1 MHGYLKVDLEW
12 NKHWFVLRGTA
23 LMYYRDPTAEDKGIM
38 DGVIDLSGVS
48 GVTEVQVARNYGFQ
62 AVTWDE
68 RRYVLSAVTA
78 GIRGNWVSSLRR
90 AAGLQVT
97 PASDIPLSIGEKLER
112 ELEKS
117 QLSVTVP
124 TPTTPRSI
132 FFSSDEEYR
141 TASEGGRRENEDW
154 GEALTPL
161 PPSPP
166 LNRTPIS
173 RVKEKARSRSTSRS
187 RVYKRSRSSP
197 PSSRRST
204 LDSVRTDDLLL
215 ACCGELPESDAEES
229 IGMESVKSS
238 LYDTMDSQGSEVDE
252 LKRQLGI
259 ALCEVG
265 SAEKELLQLRQ
276 NNAEVATLEKQLAN
290 ALVVLS
296 STAEDGEIE
305 DRISVKELLSTLER
319 TEEQL
324 KQKTKD
330 ANESEVLRKR
340 YSELRREHEEILSQW
355 RKPSVEEDWRQLY
368 QQLQD
373 RYQTD
378 VDTCKSRMSIAE
390 SSLEDQTEHCSLLTR
405 ELSSSQDTIKHLRGE
420 VITLSERLAQGIE
433 ENESLYRRL
442 RELEGRGVGGNL
454 SSSRERGRSVD
465 SLSDLTNID
474 LDLDLGEMD
483 KERIMEEYDDL
494 RGRFEK
500 AVQEIRAMKREL
512 RESHALYDDLELT
525 CITLRQDSKSREDD
539 SSSQLSLL
547 VSRVEDLTLKLSAAE
562 KQKPAKHAR
571 SESPQRSKKE
581 NTGSECLKSSSSSR
595 LRRKSLDS
603 ATSSEPMKV
612 LIRVSSLESKVAKA
626 AEKLSKRGNEA
637 PLGLDCPS
645 GSLTCNKDL
654 QRVEVNVE
662 NVPEPMEVDERHSET
677 TLRLRNLETSVSKSR
692 DKVKDC
698 LHLLSSLKTSSPG
711 RSQSNFKS
719 ETVSSLEKQLGE
731 VRDILHQC
739 NTQYSHTDTNTTEV
753 ETIRNSVHG
762 IVGRFEELL
771 RNKLV
776 ELFKKRKAL
785 QEFGQFNDKARMHLL
800 AEKLAYESVLIFRI
814 AQAVACSAG
823 DTRDFKDCV
832 MKSELV
838 ECSRLISIL
847 KSKVID
853 GSTVT
858 SGTSVAYLTKV
869 LSQRLLLQGQLALA
883 RCSCESNH
891 LFESTIKHIQPSDVS
906 ESGVLEMLLDQQKE
920 CEMFVDKYRMEKLN
934 HLAKI
939 LAVKTLSYT
948 TYEADL
954 ASEQETR
961 FAFLAAQRSLLEK
974 WFDSVE
980 EILRREMEAGIEE
993 LTAKYEEHLV
1003 TLKKEN
1009 SAIPD
1014 SYREEEEM
1022 ESRRLLLE
1030 FADVI
1035 ALKALIDA
1043 RVSVICKETQSYNLK
1058 PVNDKPKETSKSCAR
1073 QIIETNIE
1081 ISRFTDFEKDAA
1093 NMASELEADFEY
1105 LFQQYSEKCRAD
1117 ISCRLGPS
1125 DSNTGREEIVET
1137 IKGLDLVKDDLE
1149 ALHDCVTSDRTPDC
1163 CILCRDGDTGMKS
1176 RDQAGAGGQ
1185 ASWGDVCD
1193 KCVSIRQ
1200 LVAALTN
1207 HVLQGRVCKRC
1218 QQLQETIRRLNADHE
1233 EELEMLR
1240 RSQDQEMSRLR
1251 GELETQ
1257 RHSLVTQ
1264 HQQEQAQLKDRARRL
1279 ERRLGTL
1286 DSEYSQQVENLRSAY
1301 QKTLSAGLERDVDGE
1316 ENVCQRYQA
1325 EIEQLRTLCEKG
1337 LVAMESS
1344 HRRIIAELEEKHRQE
1359 LEQLRIEKEQ
1369 ALTEETQA
1377 TLAALDAMRKA
1388 HETEVQREITKFK
1401 NEFIKKMQST
1411 HDIGALHK
1419 EHEAEMEE
1427 IKQEI
1432 LSLSERYSVKC
1443 VESAAFEDQLGV
1455 ITKQL
1460 TQAQQHIQ
1468 QLDSR
1473 NKQLRAHLV
1482 SEASEMA
1489 AGDTAQL
1496 LSQKEQ
1502 ELRQKCDEVGQL
1514 QDELRAAHAL
1524 SNALVVLSSTAED
1537 GEIEHGVQLSA
1548 LCSQLSNEYMCT
1560 EGCRGDRGNL
1570 WSRLQHLADNWQS
1583 QSTGSKVIVSNRFQ
1597 PDGGAKDQSWSKQ
1610 LTEPAALGTAV
1621 DFFIGCPPPLPR
1633 PLLPER
1639 DGGQTQEA
1647 LRALAEEGR
1656 GCSTD
1661 VGHLPG
1667 ATSRED
1673 IARFTKLVIVKTK
1686 VVKADSLAAKRF
1698 KDVKDEGIGKG
1709 ELEEVNPHL
1718 RGGRVENHLGKTN
1731 PSSPDRDSNLDLPV
1745 LSSRAKHDKRVHAA
1759 QILLENLRAR
1769 PSLSESLLKEDVAES
1784 LAETMTKIHAPFLS
1798 YAVQCF
1804 EILIDDPKFFSG
1816 SHAVYVSE
1824 CLLRTTNTLIK
1835 LNKPTRILSPV
1846 VGLIADIFHRFN
1858 GALHCEKVFDSIFDV
1873 RRVLS
1878 TVNQM
1883 LRAPGHVEKEF
1894 LVTAGYLLSSV
1905 VNHKLSNT
1913 LWRILADT
1921 VKICLTKLATTL
1933 TSINPYKDTDA
1944 MFYRTVI
1951 VTSNIASSTIILF
1964 SSIDFDE
1971 KKDQTTPCDPSNVE
1985 VKDSWLSELCLFILG
2000 ELLYDLSV
2008 KYLKLG
2014 NTDSSRMFRTSIHQG
2029 VKEFLSSLEFLP
2041 HLLSKNM
2048 VGGPLYIAS
2057 VVYYYFLIQ
2066 YTHRSFPNI
2075 SALVLPLRTIHFQSD
2090 KEFVPVFKALW
2101 LIVAELIVST
2111 DATLSDRAM
2120 EVLWRSLD
2128 TPKQDVQLATLVWDR
2143 LPQILNNC
2151 SDSSLMKNVG
2161 FVMYLACVCMPDNV
2175 YTYNIT
2181 CVACSL
2187 TKILTRSAGS
2197 QLLYTE
2203 GFRLCDTVLNVS
2215 IKIGDKRVLYLY
2227 LEDAQFL
2234 RLLQD
2239 AVMYAPLLTSTLA
2252 IKLLSHI
2259 FYNQTCLQVQCG
2271 TAVELRGD
2279 HLLAILGSDNAAAVS
2294 SLVQLTHTM
2303 LINTFHPQLVR
2314 MEGNE
2319 EQMSE
2324 EFIKIFYFKLQS
2336 LCIVGG
2342 GDVSGYWKFLNMLLE
2357 HCCSKQHLEPLLV
2370 YLATQPWNH
2379 RLITAG
2385 LEQPASCA
2393 PEVLRFTSTWLQCYH
2408 YAVNTRIPNRGRRV
2422 SYKMAARPSLLYR
2435 TLKCV
2440 AVKIAGH
2447 DDQTGE
2453 LIGAEQVVQEL
2464 QIKSFM
2470 KVSNSRKI
2478 KESESKV
2485 GRIDATDLVVT
2496 LYPSTSPSDITENGE
2511 IGNTGPTSIGR
2522 GRIVQ
2527 GHREATLVAQRRAEN
2542 NLDSS
2547 VTPCRLVRS
2556 KLVFCCSTAIVSV
2569 LFLFDK
2575 SLLARPSEKGRLR
2588 SRFESRSGELGV
2600 VIP

>member
-1 MHGYLKVDLEW
+1 MMLVSPCGPGLSGWAAHGGYRQGEPGKFGEFLDDRETVCCTTLHYYSSPITSLVLTERSQLTAESFEKLPDQITYPYAEPDELQKMCLAAPETVPQESIDMNKVLEVAAADELTGNAYSLAITAPDRVHFVKGTCREECRWWADVLSVFPRSKLNCAVVPASVAQLANALVVLSSTAEDGEIEGRHKRNATFPGGQSSSILPQAPTIRATTTPSESRPRFNSCRTEPAPTQPWDRDVYPSRDLHTLAELPPTLPSDTRKVYRDQPASSASPPTRDKIQTEEKIRTRRVLNREKRGVKSARSYSEDFTGMLPTWRDGKVSQDTTDQHDAARRILFDDYENESKRDEKLKDIADSLTRPRYRRSPAPAYHPSGPERVKPTRDGDCSEEEQKKGFRSSGGPVIRAMDHTDSSGDKLVRGDPDGCGLDISSLRYSPNSELRVDLPSEDLLNIKKGWLMKQGLNKEW

-90 AAGLQVT
+90 AAGLQVA
-97 PASDIPLSIGEKLER
+97 PAGEVPLSIGEKLER

-117 QLSVTVP
+117 QLSVAVP

-229 IGMESVKSS
+229 IEMESVKSS
-238 LYDTMDSQGSEVDE
+238 LYDTLDSQGSEVDE

-276 NNAEVATLEKQLAN
+276 NSAEVATLEKQ
-290 ALVVLS
+290 
-296 STAEDGEIE
+296 
-305 DRISVKELLSTLER
+305 VKELLSTLER

-330 ANESEVLRKR
+330 ANESEALRKR
-340 YSELRREHEEILSQW
+340 YSELRREHEDILSQW
-355 RKPSVEEDWRQLY
+355 RKPAVEEDWRQLY

-378 VDTCKSRMSIAE
+378 VDTWKSRMSTAE
-390 SSLEDQTEHCSLLTR
+390 SSLEDKAEHCSLLTR
-405 ELSSSQDTIKHLRGE
+405 DLSSSQDTIKHLRSE

-525 CITLRQDSKSREDD
+525 CITLRQDSKIREDD

-581 NTGSECLKSSSSSR
+581 NAGSECLKSSSSSR

-645 GSLTCNKDL
+645 GSLTCNKEL

-677 TLRLRNLETSVSKSR
+677 TLRLQNLEMSVSKSR

-711 RSQSNFKS
+711 RSQSNFQS
-719 ETVSSLEKQLGE
+719 DTVSSLEKHLGE

-739 NTQYSHTDTNTTEV
+739 NTQYSHTDMNTIVASTEA

-771 RNKLV
+771 RDKLV

-823 DTRDFKDCV
+823 ATRDFKDCV
-832 MKSELV
+832 MTSELV
-838 ECSRLISIL
+838 EC
-847 KSKVID
+847 K
-853 GSTVT
+853 
-858 SGTSVAYLTKV
+858 
-869 LSQRLLLQGQLALA
+869 
-883 RCSCESNH
+883 
-891 LFESTIKHIQPSDVS
+891 
-906 ESGVLEMLLDQQKE
+906 MLLDQQKE

-939 LAVKTLSYT
+939 LAVETLSYT
-948 TYEADL
+948 SECDHSNEAQNVARKSNRANASQSPSSLLEDRRIRQAWAMAQEAVNRELIQAEISHVTMRCGQAYEADL

-961 FAFLAAQRSLLEK
+961 FAFLAAQRSMLEK

-1009 SAIPD
+1009 SAIPV

-1073 QIIETNIE
+1073 QIIETNME
-1081 ISRFTDFEKDAA
+1081 ISRFTDFEKNAA

-1117 ISCRLGPS
+1117 ISSRLGPGDS
-1125 DSNTGREEIVET
+1125 DTGREELAET
-1137 IKGLDLVKDDLE
+1137 IKGLDLVRDDLE
-1149 ALHDCVTSDRTPDC
+1149 ALHDCVTSDRTPEC
-1163 CILCRDGDTGMKS
+1163 CILCRDGGTGMKS
-1176 RDQAGAGGQ
+1176 RDQAGEGGQ

-1257 RHSLVTQ
+1257 RHSLVSQHQQEHCVQDQEMSRLRGELETQRHSLVSQ

-1286 DSEYSQQVENLRSAY
+1286 DSEYSQQVENLRAAY

-1377 TLAALDAMRKA
+1377 TLAG
-1388 HETEVQREITKFK
+1388 T
-1401 NEFIKKMQST
+1401 N
-1411 HDIGALHK
+1411 
-1419 EHEAEMEE
+1419 
-1427 IKQEI
+1427 
-1432 LSLSERYSVKC
+1432 SL
-1443 VESAAFEDQLGV
+1443 
-1455 ITKQL
+1455 
-1460 TQAQQHIQ
+1460 
-1468 QLDSR
+1468 
-1473 NKQLRAHLV
+1473 
-1482 SEASEMA
+1482 
-1489 AGDTAQL
+1489 
-1496 LSQKEQ
+1496 
-1502 ELRQKCDEVGQL
+1502 
-1514 QDELRAAHAL
+1514 
-1524 SNALVVLSSTAED
+1524 
-1537 GEIEHGVQLSA
+1537 
-1548 LCSQLSNEYMCT
+1548 
-1560 EGCRGDRGNL
+1560 
-1570 WSRLQHLADNWQS
+1570 W
-1583 QSTGSKVIVSNRFQ
+1583 
-1597 PDGGAKDQSWSKQ
+1597 
-1610 LTEPAALGTAV
+1610 
-1621 DFFIGCPPPLPR
+1621 
-1633 PLLPER
+1633 
-1639 DGGQTQEA
+1639 
-1647 LRALAEEGR
+1647 
-1656 GCSTD
+1656 
-1661 VGHLPG
+1661 
-1667 ATSRED
+1667 
-1673 IARFTKLVIVKTK
+1673 
-1686 VVKADSLAAKRF
+1686 
-1698 KDVKDEGIGKG
+1698 
-1709 ELEEVNPHL
+1709 
-1718 RGGRVENHLGKTN
+1718 
-1731 PSSPDRDSNLDLPV
+1731 
-1745 LSSRAKHDKRVHAA
+1745 
-1759 QILLENLRAR
+1759 
-1769 PSLSESLLKEDVAES
+1769 
-1784 LAETMTKIHAPFLS
+1784 
-1798 YAVQCF
+1798 CF
-1804 EILIDDPKFFSG
+1804 P
-1816 SHAVYVSE
+1816 
-1824 CLLRTTNTLIK
+1824 
-1835 LNKPTRILSPV
+1835 
-1846 VGLIADIFHRFN
+1846 
-1858 GALHCEKVFDSIFDV
+1858 
-1873 RRVLS
+1873 
-1878 TVNQM
+1878 
-1883 LRAPGHVEKEF
+1883 
-1894 LVTAGYLLSSV
+1894 
-1905 VNHKLSNT
+1905 
-1913 LWRILADT
+1913 
-1921 VKICLTKLATTL
+1921 
-1933 TSINPYKDTDA
+1933 
-1944 MFYRTVI
+1944 
-1951 VTSNIASSTIILF
+1951 
-1964 SSIDFDE
+1964 
-1971 KKDQTTPCDPSNVE
+1971 
-1985 VKDSWLSELCLFILG
+1985 
-2000 ELLYDLSV
+2000 
-2008 KYLKLG
+2008 
-2014 NTDSSRMFRTSIHQG
+2014 
-2029 VKEFLSSLEFLP
+2029 
-2041 HLLSKNM
+2041 
-2048 VGGPLYIAS
+2048 
-2057 VVYYYFLIQ
+2057 
-2066 YTHRSFPNI
+2066 
-2075 SALVLPLRTIHFQSD
+2075 
-2090 KEFVPVFKALW
+2090 
-2101 LIVAELIVST
+2101 
-2111 DATLSDRAM
+2111 
-2120 EVLWRSLD
+2120 
-2128 TPKQDVQLATLVWDR
+2128 
-2143 LPQILNNC
+2143 
-2151 SDSSLMKNVG
+2151 
-2161 FVMYLACVCMPDNV
+2161 
-2175 YTYNIT
+2175 
-2181 CVACSL
+2181 
-2187 TKILTRSAGS
+2187 
-2197 QLLYTE
+2197 
-2203 GFRLCDTVLNVS
+2203 
-2215 IKIGDKRVLYLY
+2215 
-2227 LEDAQFL
+2227 
-2234 RLLQD
+2234 
-2239 AVMYAPLLTSTLA
+2239 
-2252 IKLLSHI
+2252 
-2259 FYNQTCLQVQCG
+2259 
-2271 TAVELRGD
+2271 
-2279 HLLAILGSDNAAAVS
+2279 
-2294 SLVQLTHTM
+2294 
-2303 LINTFHPQLVR
+2303 
-2314 MEGNE
+2314 
-2319 EQMSE
+2319 
-2324 EFIKIFYFKLQS
+2324 
-2336 LCIVGG
+2336 
-2342 GDVSGYWKFLNMLLE
+2342 
-2357 HCCSKQHLEPLLV
+2357 
-2370 YLATQPWNH
+2370 
-2379 RLITAG
+2379 
-2385 LEQPASCA
+2385 
-2393 PEVLRFTSTWLQCYH
+2393 
-2408 YAVNTRIPNRGRRV
+2408 
-2422 SYKMAARPSLLYR
+2422 
-2435 TLKCV
+2435 
-2440 AVKIAGH
+2440 
-2447 DDQTGE
+2447 
-2453 LIGAEQVVQEL
+2453 
-2464 QIKSFM
+2464 
-2470 KVSNSRKI
+2470 
-2478 KESESKV
+2478 
-2485 GRIDATDLVVT
+2485 
-2496 LYPSTSPSDITENGE
+2496 
-2511 IGNTGPTSIGR
+2511 
-2522 GRIVQ
+2522 
-2527 GHREATLVAQRRAEN
+2527 
-2542 NLDSS
+2542 
-2547 VTPCRLVRS
+2547 
-2556 KLVFCCSTAIVSV
+2556 
-2569 LFLFDK
+2569 
-2575 SLLARPSEKGRLR
+2575 
-2588 SRFESRSGELGV
+2588 
-2600 VIP
+2600 